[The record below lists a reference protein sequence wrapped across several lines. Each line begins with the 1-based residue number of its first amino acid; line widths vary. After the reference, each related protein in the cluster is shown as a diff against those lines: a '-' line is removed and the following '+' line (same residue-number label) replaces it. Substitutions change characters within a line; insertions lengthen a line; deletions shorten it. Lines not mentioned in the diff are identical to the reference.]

1 MKKLE
6 KFGKKIQY
14 DVTEA
19 SSWLLIKDG
28 PWSWLYITKSTD
40 LKDNTVLGKIM
51 NEYKVEPTFINRKS
65 MFDLLTH
72 FGCEKSKDVYR
83 KKESV

>member
-1 MKKLE
+1 MNKLE

-14 DVTEA
+14 SIGNE
-19 SSWLLIKDG
+19 SSWLHIEDG

-40 LKDNTVLGKIM
+40 LSKTPAVGRIM
-51 NEYKVEPTFINRKS
+51 SDFRIEPTFVNRKS
-65 MFDLLTH
+65 MFDLLNH

-83 KKESV
+83 KSQSV